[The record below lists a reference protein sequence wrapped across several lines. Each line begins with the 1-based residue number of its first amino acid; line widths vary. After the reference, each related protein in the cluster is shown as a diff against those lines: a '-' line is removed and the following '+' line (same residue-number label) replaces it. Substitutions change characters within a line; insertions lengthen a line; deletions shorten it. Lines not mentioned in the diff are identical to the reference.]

1 MLIASRNSVKV
12 NIVYSVSMSLVVVTT
27 AHLNSTKPELRLCAC
42 SYPARG
48 ASESRDGE
56 DL

>member
-27 AHLNSTKPELRLCAC
+27 AHLNSTKPELRLCSC
-42 SYPARG
+42 LYPARG
-48 ASESRDGE
+48 ASEMRDGE